1 VAEKIMTVWLNTDDF
16 KRFRGG
22 LKMVDQEQEKEKMK
36 NETKELEK
44 KLKFRGKLSWDLL
57 EEQEKEEAFRFAE
70 GYKSFLDRAKTEREA
85 VREITQAA
93 KKAGFEA
100 DFPRGTGKKIF
111 FINKGKMIALAVLGR
126 ESMTEGIRI
135 IVSHID
141 SPRIDLKQNPLYE
154 DADMAL
160 LRTHYYGGIKKY
172 QWVAIPLSLYGLIVK
187 SDGSTLHVVIGED
200 PQDPVFVIND
210 LLPHLSGKVQDQ
222 KKLAEAIEGEKLTAL
237 AGSLPFPDSEAKER
251 VKLRIMEL
259 LHQKYG
265 LVEEDFISAELEL
278 VPAMKARDVGFDR
291 SLIGSYGQD
300 DRASA
305 YTSLQAI
312 LSLEEPPRTVVALF
326 ADKEEIGSE
335 GNTGAKSLF
344 LEIVLR
350 ALIERSGLSV
360 TEALLKQILSNS
372 KALSAD
378 VEAALDPNYP
388 EVHEKQNAG
397 KLGYG
402 VCLEKFTGARG
413 KSASSD
419 ARAEYVGEIRRIF
432 NTHHVAWQMTEI
444 GKVDEGGGG
453 TVAKYLAVY
462 GMDIIDCGVPVLSM
476 HSPFEV
482 TSKADI
488 FEAYKAYRAFLS
500 SP

>member
-1 VAEKIMTVWLNTDDF
+1 MS
-16 KRFRGG
+16 R
-22 LKMVDQEQEKEKMK
+22 QENKKGKTK
-36 NETKELEK
+36 NETQELEK
-44 KLKFRGKLSWDLL
+44 KLKFQGKLSWDRL
-57 EEQEKEEAFRFAE
+57 EEREKEETFRFAE
-70 GYKSFLDRAKTEREA
+70 GYKAFLDRAKTEREA
-85 VREITQAA
+85 VQEIVKAA
-93 KKAGFEA
+93 KESGFQEGIQG
-100 DFPRGTGKKIF
+100 RSGKKFF
-111 FINKGKMIALAVLGR
+111 FINKDKSVALAVLGQAPLA
-126 ESMTEGIRI
+126 EGVRI

-154 DADMAL
+154 EADMAL

-172 QWVAIPLSLYGLIVK
+172 QWVTIPLSLHGLVVK
-187 SDGSTLHVVIGED
+187 SDGSKLSIRVGED
-200 PQDPVFVIND
+200 AEDPVFVIND
-210 LLPHLSGKVQDQ
+210 LLPHLSGKSQDQ
-222 KKLAEAIEGEKLTAL
+222 KKIFEAIEGEKLTVL

-251 VKLRIMEL
+251 IKLRIMEL
-259 LHQKYG
+259 LNQKYG
-265 LVEEDFISAELEL
+265 LVEEDFVSAELEL

-291 SLIGSYGQD
+291 SMVGSYGQD

-312 LSLEEPPRTVVALF
+312 LSLPETPRTVIALF
-326 ADKEEIGSE
+326 VDKEEIGSE

-344 LEIVLR
+344 LER
-350 ALIERSGLSV
+350 MTRTLIERSGLTV
-360 TEALLKQILSNS
+360 TEALLKEVLSNS

-378 VEAALDPNYP
+378 VESALDPNYP

-402 VCLEKFTGARG
+402 ICLEKFTGSRG
-413 KSASSD
+413 KAAASD

-432 NTHHVAWQMTEI
+432 NANKVTWQMTEI

-453 TVAKYLAVY
+453 TVAKYLAIY
-462 GMDIIDCGVPVLSM
+462 GMDIIDCGAPVLSM

-488 FEAYKAYRAFLS
+488 FESYKAYRAFLS
-500 SP
+500 SL

>member
-1 VAEKIMTVWLNTDDF
+1 
-16 KRFRGG
+16 
-22 LKMVDQEQEKEKMK
+22 MVYREQEKEKRK
-36 NETKELEK
+36 NDTAELEK
-44 KLKFRGKLSWDLL
+44 KLKFRGRLAWDLL
-57 EEQEKEEAFRFAE
+57 NDKEKEEAFRFAE

-85 VREITQAA
+85 AREIAQAA
-93 KKAGFEA
+93 REAGFQEDCLPGA
-100 DFPRGTGKKIF
+100 GKKF
-111 FINKGKMIALAVLGR
+111 SFVNKDKSIALAVLGQAPLAG
-126 ESMTEGIRI
+126 GIRI

-172 QWVAIPLSLYGLIVK
+172 QWVTIPLSLHGLIVK
-187 SDGSTLHVVIGED
+187 SDGSILNVVIGED

-210 LLPHLSGKVQDQ
+210 LLPHLSGKTQDQ
-222 KKLAEAIEGEKLTAL
+222 KKLAEAIEGEKLTAIG
-237 AGSLPFPDSEAKER
+237 GSLPFTDAEAKER
-251 VKLRIMEL
+251 IKLGIMEL

-265 LVEEDFISAELEL
+265 LIEEDFISAEIEL

-300 DRASA
+300 DRASV

-326 ADKEEIGSE
+326 VDKEEIGSD

-344 LEIVLR
+344 LESALR
-350 ALIERSGLSV
+350 ALIERAGLPV

-413 KSASSD
+413 KAAASD

-432 NTHHVAWQMTEI
+432 NAHNVAWQMTEI

-453 TVAKYLAVY
+453 TVAKYLAIY

-488 FEAYKAYRAFLS
+488 FEAYKAYRAFVS
-500 SP
+500 TP

>member
-1 VAEKIMTVWLNTDDF
+1 MT
-16 KRFRGG
+16 GE
-22 LKMVDQEQEKEKMK
+22 EQEKGKK
-36 NETKELEK
+36 DRGTQDLEK
-44 KLKFRGKLSWDLL
+44 KLKFQAKLSWDLL
-57 EEQEKEEAFRFAE
+57 EEKEKEEALGFAE
-70 GYKSFLDRAKTEREA
+70 GYKAFLNRAKTEREA
-85 VREITQAA
+85 VREIARMA
-93 KKAGFEA
+93 REAGFV
-100 DFPRGTGKKIF
+100 DPGRGNGKRF
-111 FINKGKMIALAVLGR
+111 LFLNKEKTIALAVLGQAPLAQGAR
-126 ESMTEGIRI
+126 M

-172 QWVAIPLSLYGLIVK
+172 QWVTIPLALHGLIVK
-187 SDGSTLHVVIGED
+187 GDGSILSVTIGEEET
-200 PQDPVFVIND
+200 DPVFVIND
-210 LLPHLSGKVQDQ
+210 LLPHLSGRVQDQ
-222 KKLAEAIEGEKLTAL
+222 KKIAEAIEGEKLTAL
-237 AGSLPFPDSEAKER
+237 AGSLPFPDAEAKER

-265 LVEEDFISAELEL
+265 VVEEDFISAELEL
-278 VPAMKARDVGFDR
+278 VPALKARDVGFDR

-305 YTSLQAI
+305 YTSLQAT
-312 LSLEEPPRTVVALF
+312 LAVANPPRTSIVLF
-326 ADKEEIGSE
+326 VDKEEIGSD

-344 LEIVLR
+344 LESVLR
-350 ALIERSGLSV
+350 VVIERSGLPV
-360 TEALLKQILSNS
+360 TEALLKQILGNS
-372 KALSAD
+372 LAISAD
-378 VEAALDPNYP
+378 VEAALDPNYA

-402 VCLEKFTGARG
+402 VCLEKFTGSRG
-413 KSASSD
+413 KAAASD
-419 ARAEYVGEIRRIF
+419 ARAEYVGELRRIF
-432 NTHHVAWQMTEI
+432 NANKVAWQMTEI

-488 FEAYKAYRAFLS
+488 FEGYKAYRSFLTA
-500 SP
+500 P

>member
-1 VAEKIMTVWLNTDDF
+1 
-16 KRFRGG
+16 
-22 LKMVDQEQEKEKMK
+22 MVYREQEKEKIK
-36 NETKELEK
+36 NDTAVLEK
-44 KLKFRGKLSWDLL
+44 KLKFRGRLAWDLL
-57 EEQEKEEAFRFAE
+57 NDKEKEEAFRFAE

-85 VREITQAA
+85 VREIAQAA
-93 KKAGFEA
+93 REAGFQE
-100 DFPRGTGKKIF
+100 DCLRGGAGKKF
-111 FINKGKMIALAVLGR
+111 FFVNKDKSIALAVLGQA
-126 ESMTEGIRI
+126 SLAGGIRI

-154 DADMAL
+154 DADVAL

-172 QWVAIPLSLYGLIVK
+172 QWVTIPLSLHGLIVK
-187 SDGSTLHVVIGED
+187 SDGSILNVVIGED
-200 PQDPVFVIND
+200 PHDPVFVIND
-210 LLPHLSGKVQDQ
+210 LLPHLSGKTQDQ
-222 KKLAEAIEGEKLTAL
+222 KKLVEAIEGEKLTAI
-237 AGSLPFPDSEAKER
+237 AGSLPFPDAEAKER
-251 VKLRIMEL
+251 IKLGIMEL

-265 LVEEDFISAELEL
+265 LIEEDFISSEIEL

-300 DRASA
+300 DRASV

-326 ADKEEIGSE
+326 VDKEEIGSD

-344 LEIVLR
+344 LESALR
-350 ALIERSGLSV
+350 AMIERAGLPV

-372 KALSAD
+372 KAISAD

-413 KSASSD
+413 KAAASD
-419 ARAEYVGEIRRIF
+419 ARAEYVGEIRRMF
-432 NTHHVAWQMTEI
+432 NAHNVAWQMTEI

-453 TVAKYLAVY
+453 TVAKYLAIY

-488 FEAYKAYRAFLS
+488 FETYKAYRAFVS
-500 SP
+500 TP

>member
-1 VAEKIMTVWLNTDDF
+1 MDRAQNEK
-16 KRFRGG
+16 R
-22 LKMVDQEQEKEKMK
+22 K

-44 KLKFRGKLSWDLL
+44 RLKFQGKLSWDRL
-57 EEQEKEEAFRFAE
+57 EERDKAEVFRFAE
-70 GYKSFLDRAKTEREA
+70 GYKAFLDRAKTEREA
-85 VREITQAA
+85 VQEIARAA
-93 KKAGFEA
+93 KEAGFQEGYQRNGGRK
-100 DFPRGTGKKIF
+100 FF
-111 FINKGKMIALAVLGR
+111 FINKDKSIALAILGAAPIA
-126 ESMTEGIRI
+126 EGLRTV
-135 IVSHID
+135 VSHID

-154 DADMAL
+154 EADMAL
-160 LRTHYYGGIKKY
+160 LHTHYYGGIKKY
-172 QWVAIPLSLYGLIVK
+172 QWVTIPLSLHGLVVK
-187 SDGSTLHVVIGED
+187 SDGSTLNIRIGED
-200 PQDPVFVIND
+200 LEDPVFVIND
-210 LLPHLSGKVQDQ
+210 LLPHLSGKTQDQ
-222 KKLAEAIEGEKLTAL
+222 KKLSEAIEGEKLTVL
-237 AGSLPFPDSEAKER
+237 AGSLPFPDAEAKER
-251 VKLRIMEL
+251 IKLRIMEL
-259 LHQKYG
+259 LNQKYG

-291 SLIGSYGQD
+291 SLVGSYGQD

-312 LSLEEPPRTVVALF
+312 LSLQDPPRTVIVLF
-326 ADKEEIGSE
+326 VDKEEIGSE

-344 LEIVLR
+344 LESVIR
-350 ALIERSGLSV
+350 NLIERSGLAA
-360 TEALLKQILSNS
+360 TEALLKEVLANS

-378 VEAALDPNYP
+378 VESALDPNYP

-397 KLGYG
+397 KIGYG

-413 KSASSD
+413 KAGASD

-432 NTHHVAWQMTEI
+432 NANNVAWQMTEI

-462 GMDIIDCGVPVLSM
+462 GMDIIDCGAPVLSM

-482 TSKADI
+482 ASKADI
-488 FEAYKAYRAFLS
+488 YEAYKAYRAFLS

>member
-1 VAEKIMTVWLNTDDF
+1 MAGEEL
-16 KRFRGG
+16 
-22 LKMVDQEQEKEKMK
+22 EKEKVK
-36 NETKELEK
+36 KETKELEK
-44 KLKFRGKLSWDLL
+44 KLKFQGKLSWDLL
-57 EEQEKEEAFRFAE
+57 DEQEKEETFRFAE
-70 GYKSFLDRAKTEREA
+70 GYKSFLNRAKTEREA
-85 VREITQAA
+85 VREIAQAA
-93 KKAGFEA
+93 KEAGFQEA
-100 DFPRGTGKKIF
+100 SSPLAGKRF
-111 FINKGKMIALAVLGR
+111 FSVNKDKSIALALIGQAPLA
-126 ESMTEGIRI
+126 EGLRI

-172 QWVAIPLSLYGLIVK
+172 QWVTIPLSLHGLIVK
-187 SDGSTLHVVIGED
+187 TDGSILNVILGENEA
-200 PQDPVFVIND
+200 DPVFVIND

-237 AGSLPFPDSEAKER
+237 AGSIPFPDAEVKER
-251 VKLRIMEL
+251 FKLRMMEL

-265 LVEEDFISAELEL
+265 LVEEDFVSAELEL
-278 VPAMKARDVGFDR
+278 VPAMKARDVGFDC

-305 YTSLQAI
+305 YTSLQAV
-312 LSLEEPPRTVVALF
+312 LSVTEPPRTAIVLF
-326 ADKEEIGSE
+326 VDKEEIGSD
-335 GNTGAKSLF
+335 GNTGAKSFF
-344 LEIVLR
+344 LESVLR
-350 ALIERSGLSV
+350 ALIKRSGLTV

-372 KALSAD
+372 QALSAD

-402 VCLEKFTGARG
+402 VCLEKFTGSRG
-413 KSASSD
+413 KAAASD

-432 NTHHVAWQMTEI
+432 NANNVAWQMTEL

-453 TVAKYLAVY
+453 TVAKYLAIY